1 MRRSIVKKKWYAFG
15 TREVVF
21 AALGAALYGVLSF
34 ATNMIALPAAGN
46 VALRPAVC
54 IPMFFGVVFGPWVG
68 FISGFLGNIIGDAL
82 SGWGF
87 WIWWDIGNGLMGMIP
102 GFAAAM
108 ITSYRDVKS
117 LVIADV
123 FVVIGA
129 VVGMGFASLTEV
141 VFSGLDF
148 ATAFTGYFLPAAL
161 TDIVNGIIL
170 VPILMVAYD
179 AIALRTGR

>member
-1 MRRSIVKKKWYAFG
+1 VKKKWYAFG

-21 AALGAALYGVLSF
+21 AALGAALYGVVSF
-34 ATNMIALPAAGN
+34 ASNMIALPAAGN

-68 FISGFLGNIIGDAL
+68 LISGFLGNIIGDAL

-87 WIWWDIGNGLMGMIP
+87 WIWWDVGNGLMGMIP

-108 ITSYRDVKS
+108 ITSFRATRS
-117 LVIADV
+117 LIIADV
-123 FVVIGA
+123 FVIVGV
-129 VVGMGFASLTEV
+129 VVGMGLSSLSEIFV
-141 VFSGLDF
+141 SGIDF
-148 ATAFTGYFLPAAL
+148 ATAFGGYFVPAAV
-161 TDIVNGIIL
+161 TNIINGVIL

-179 AIALRTGR
+179 AVAARTGR

>member
-1 MRRSIVKKKWYAFG
+1 MEKKWYEFG

-34 ATNMIALPAAGN
+34 ATNIIALPAAGN

-54 IPMFFGVVFGPWVG
+54 IPMFFGVAFGPWVG

-102 GFAAAM
+102 GFVLPLIADFR
-108 ITSYRDVKS
+108 SVRS
-117 LVIADV
+117 LVIADI
-123 FVVIGA
+123 FVVIG
-129 VVGMGFASLTEV
+129 VIVGMGFGSLSEV

-148 ATAFTGYFLPAAL
+148 ATAFGGYFIPAAV
-161 TDIVNGIIL
+161 TDVVNGVIL
-170 VPILMVAYD
+170 VPILMVAYS
-179 AIALRTGR
+179 AIATRTGR

>member
-1 MRRSIVKKKWYAFG
+1 VKKKWYAFG

-34 ATNMIALPAAGN
+34 ATNMLALPAAGN

-68 FISGFLGNIIGDAL
+68 LISGFLGNIIGDAL

-123 FVVIGA
+123 FVIVGV
-129 VVGMGFASLTEV
+129 VVGMGFSSLSEIFV
-141 VFSGLDF
+141 SGIDF
-148 ATAFTGYFLPAAL
+148 ATAFGGYFLPAAL
-161 TDIVNGIIL
+161 TNIVNGIIL

-179 AIALRTGR
+179 AIASRTGR

>member
-1 MRRSIVKKKWYAFG
+1 MKKNWYAFG

-34 ATNMIALPAAGN
+34 GSNMIALPAAGN
-46 VALRPAVC
+46 IALRPAVC

-68 FISGFLGNIIGDAL
+68 FISGFLGNIIGDSL

-87 WIWWDIGNGLMGMIP
+87 WIWWDIGNGLMGLVP

-108 ITSYRDVKS
+108 ITSYRDTKS

-123 FVVIGA
+123 FVVLGV
-129 VVGMGFASLTEV
+129 VVGIGFSSLSEIFV
-141 VFSGLDF
+141 SGIDF
-148 ATAFTGYFLPAAL
+148 ATALGGYFMPAAL
-161 TDIVNGIIL
+161 TNIVNGIIL

-179 AIALRTGR
+179 AIAARTGR